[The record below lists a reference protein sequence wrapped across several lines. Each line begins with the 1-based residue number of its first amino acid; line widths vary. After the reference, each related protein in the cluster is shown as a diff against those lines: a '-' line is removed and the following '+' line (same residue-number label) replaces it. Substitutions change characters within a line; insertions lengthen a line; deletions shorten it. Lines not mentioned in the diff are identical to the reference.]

1 MVIRRLREIDFI
13 DSKNTHPVKL
23 AVSTKNDSGG
33 NTEGSFGIKTII
45 NAQQFTVN
53 IQTS

>member
-1 MVIRRLREIDFI
+1 MAERE
-13 DSKNTHPVKL
+13 
-23 AVSTKNDSGG
+23 GG
-33 NTEGSFGIKTII
+33 LTAGSFGIRTII